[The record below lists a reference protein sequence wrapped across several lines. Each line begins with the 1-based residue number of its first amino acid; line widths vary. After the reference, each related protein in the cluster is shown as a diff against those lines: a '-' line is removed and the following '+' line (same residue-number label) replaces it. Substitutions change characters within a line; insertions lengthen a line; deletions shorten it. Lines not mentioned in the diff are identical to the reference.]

1 MYYISNNNSVILLYI
16 QYILSVRSFVDT
28 IRKLRFTNIELH

>member
-16 QYILSVRSFVDT
+16 QYILFVRSFVDT
-28 IRKLRFTNIELH
+28 IRKLQFTNIELH

>member
-16 QYILSVRSFVDT
+16 QYILFVRSFVDT